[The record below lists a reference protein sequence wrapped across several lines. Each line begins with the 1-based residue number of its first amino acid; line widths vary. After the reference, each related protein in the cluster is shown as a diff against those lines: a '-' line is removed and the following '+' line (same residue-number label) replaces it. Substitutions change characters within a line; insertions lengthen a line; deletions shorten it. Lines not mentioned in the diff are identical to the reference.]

1 MTTLTVALLVVAG
14 LVAVGDWVG
23 VATGRDRWVYVFK
36 PAVMLV
42 VIAAT
47 LSIPDLPSS
56 LRWLM
61 VAGQVAGLAGDVAL
75 MLGKFLPGAAAF
87 GVGHILF
94 VIAWLPY
101 AKPGLWLIIGIAAG
115 LILMTVV
122 GRRVT
127 VAAAQRST
135 TMAQAVSIYQVLLSL
150 MLVVAFA
157 TAQPVLAIAAALF
170 AGSDSL
176 LGWTRFVHENPRLR
190 VVVHITYHLAQI
202 GMVVAL
208 PSLVAA

>member
-1 MTTLTVALLVVAG
+1 MTSVTVALLVFAGVVA
-14 LVAVGDWVG
+14 LGDWVG

-42 VIAAT
+42 VVAAT
-47 LSIPDLPSS
+47 LSIPDLPAA

-61 VAGQVAGLAGDVAL
+61 VAGQLAGLAGDVAL

-87 GVGHILF
+87 GVGHILYI
-94 VIAWLPY
+94 IAWLPY
-101 AKPGLWLIIGIAAG
+101 ARPGGWLLAGIVVG
-115 LILMTVV
+115 LLLMTLV

-127 VAAAQRST
+127 VAAAERST
-135 TMAQAVSIYQVLLSL
+135 TLAQAVSIYQVLLSL

-157 TAQPVLAIAAALF
+157 TAQPVLAAAAALF

-208 PSLVAA
+208 PLLVAG